1 MATHSSVLWPE
12 NPMNRGACVAFT
24 SPRGREESDATE
36 HLFHGADS
44 GLRLRVKQTKA
55 KLTETEARE
64 TRDSEPSEKF
74 P

>member
-1 MATHSSVLWPE
+1 M
-12 NPMNRGACVAFT
+12 AFT

-44 GLRLRVKQTKA
+44 GLRLRVKQRKA
-55 KLTETEARE
+55 KRTETEARE